1 MLGRAHYFD
10 EPLWSSPAQW
20 SRNLFSS
27 GQIRSGQR
35 IGQRVLVLFKGP
47 LKNQSTSALASTR
60 PDLDQRVGRANDS
73 LFVLNYKQ
81 RVAFVHHPLEHSN
94 YPIDI
99 TRMSPMPVATYPT
112 TS

>member
-35 IGQRVLVLFKGP
+35 IGQRVLDLFKGP
-47 LKNQSTSALASTR
+47 LKNQSASVLASTR
-60 PDLDQRVGRANDS
+60 PNLDQRVGRANDS
-73 LFVLNYKQ
+73 LFLLNYEE
-81 RVAFVHHPLEHSN
+81 RVPLVTHPLKYWN
-94 YPIDI
+94 WPIDVP
-99 TRMSPMPVATYPT
+99 RMKSNARFMEPG
-112 TS
+112 